1 MHMYSDS
8 APWPDVGRAAATA
21 VDEGLLVARQVRY
34 YSMLLN
40 DRGST
45 ALSCTPDSFQ
55 RIGRSLSVSPQL
67 TLALSPSVIVRSWQV
82 VIVRHDDNIGIISHS
97 NHTLRHVLMWSIADP
112 QIN

>member
-45 ALSCTPDSFQ
+45 ALSCTPDSF
-55 RIGRSLSVSPQL
+55 LSVSPQL